1 MKWTKTYCLLAIGW
15 LSAMSSCTSHK
26 ELTRTQVTTRHDD
39 VGVVRGLWWQDT
51 TIVLDYLPDLRP
63 NFENSDSGQACLVP
77 QPKMAIV
84 RHGQLSDHISANSHS
99 EVTDSLHRQE
109 TNIKHGAATQA
120 WAPWTK
126 YLYLAVVTFVFT
138 VLGFMIGYL
147 FKALNVFK

>member
-1 MKWTKTYCLLAIGW
+1 MKWTKTYLLLAIVW
-15 LSAMSSCTSHK
+15 LSAMGSCSSHK
-26 ELTRTQVTTRHDD
+26 EVSRARVITGRND

-51 TIVLDYLPDLRP
+51 TLVLDYLPDLRR
-63 NFENSDSGQACLVP
+63 NFENSDSGQTCLVP

-138 VLGFMIGYL
+138 VLGFIIGYL
-147 FKALNVFK
+147 FKALNLMK

>member
-1 MKWTKTYCLLAIGW
+1 MKLTKTYLLLAIVW
-15 LSAMSSCTSHK
+15 LSAMGSCSSSK
-26 ELTRTQVTTRHDD
+26 EVSRARVVTGRND

-77 QPKMAIV
+77 QAKVAIV
-84 RHGQLSDHISANSHS
+84 RHGQLSDHISATTQTTS
-99 EVTDSLHRQE
+99 TDSIRQHE

-120 WAPWTK
+120 WPQWTK

-138 VLGFMIGYL
+138 VLGFIIGYL
-147 FKALNVFK
+147 FKALNLIK